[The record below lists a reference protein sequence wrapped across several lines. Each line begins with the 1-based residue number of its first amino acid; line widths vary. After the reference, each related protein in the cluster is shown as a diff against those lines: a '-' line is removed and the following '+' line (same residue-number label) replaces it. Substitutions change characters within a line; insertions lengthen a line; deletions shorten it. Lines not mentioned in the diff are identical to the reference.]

1 MAISIVEQ
9 KITVV
14 QRFCKTGNKGLSGDR
29 CATTA
34 HALSLAI
41 LEGALAQKR
50 ARAIRPKHIFVDMM
64 PALPITGYFLTER
77 FVPHQKCWISGS
89 REPPLVRTEISDA
102 DRCERPVELTAQSGH
117 SLDIAAGYFD
127 TAFCFS
133 ATDLLVS

>member
-64 PALPITGYFLTER
+64 PAPTHHWLLPNRALR
-77 FVPHQKCWISGS
+77 ASPKV
-89 REPPLVRTEISDA
+89 
-102 DRCERPVELTAQSGH
+102 
-117 SLDIAAGYFD
+117 LDFG
-127 TAFCFS
+127 
-133 ATDLLVS
+133 